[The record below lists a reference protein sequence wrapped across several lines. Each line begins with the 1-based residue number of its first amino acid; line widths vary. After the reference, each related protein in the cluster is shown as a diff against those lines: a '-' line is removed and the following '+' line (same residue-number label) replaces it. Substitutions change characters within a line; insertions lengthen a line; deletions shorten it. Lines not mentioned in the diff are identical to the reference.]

1 MTKIIINL
9 VLLYIIYILI
19 SQIYNKC
26 YNISENFKTSEDII
40 DPDTQSLYQMTSD
53 QPSSDM
59 RSLYQMTSDP
69 ASLDMLRSL
78 PLFKKNNQVDKDWL
92 EDLFEY
98 RQIITIP
105 ERVNHVKKFCK
116 SFNIKKTIFNAILK
130 KDISYNNVYNLK
142 LGEIACAISQETVL
156 KNFINGNYKSMIL
169 FEDDNMPLNNKFY
182 IDVGLNFDYIKEYIT
197 NSVISLPY
205 DWDILYLGRCW
216 DDCMN
221 NIPINKYIVKTKKTL
236 CHHAI
241 AFSRKG
247 ASIVLEN
254 ISHPLNLP
262 IDHIVANLTLYGKLN
277 TYATILPI
285 FYQNRD
291 ELNSTIG
298 NFDHLPICI

>member
-1 MTKIIINL
+1 MTQIIIYL
-9 VLLYIIYILI
+9 VLLYIIYILLYT
-19 SQIYNKC
+19 IYHK
-26 YNISENFKTSEDII
+26 YYYVSEKFNTI
-40 DPDTQSLYQMTSD
+40 L
-53 QPSSDM
+53 
-59 RSLYQMTSDP
+59 
-69 ASLDMLRSL
+69 
-78 PLFKKNNQVDKDWL
+78 DKDWL

-105 ERVNHVKKFCK
+105 ERINHVKQFCK
-116 SFNIKKTIFNAILK
+116 SFEIKQTIFNAILK

-142 LGEIACAISQETVL
+142 LGEIACALSQATVL

-169 FEDDNMPLNNKFY
+169 FEDDNIPLTNTFY
-182 IDVGLNFDYIKEYIT
+182 TDVGLNLDYIKEYIT
-197 NSVISLPY
+197 NSVFSLPY
-205 DWDILYLGRCW
+205 DWDVLYLGRCW

>member
-19 SQIYNKC
+19 SQIYHKY
-26 YNISENFKTSEDII
+26 YNISENFKISKDIV
-40 DPDTQSLYQMTSD
+40 DPDTQNIYQMTSNPESID
-53 QPSSDM
+53 I
-59 RSLYQMTSDP
+59 
-69 ASLDMLRSL
+69 L
-78 PLFKKNNQVDKDWL
+78 PLFQKNNQVDKDWL

-182 IDVGLNFDYIKEYIT
+182 IDVGLNFNYIKEYIT

-221 NIPINKYIVKTKKTL
+221 NIPVNKYIIKTKRTL

-247 ASIVLEN
+247 ASIVLQN
-254 ISHPLNLP
+254 ITHPLNIP

-291 ELNSTIG
+291 ELKSTIG